1 MWAELSACLQKA
13 QATDGLDMT
22 IVFSLKRD
30 GSLLGKPRIAHAN
43 ATGSPD
49 LRRAAGSV
57 AQTMARCLPLSITTS
72 LGGAIAGQQLKVRI
86 LGKHNDTDS

>member
-1 MWAELSACLQKA
+1 MWAELSACLQTA
-13 QATDGLDMT
+13 EATEGLDMT

-30 GSLLGKPRIAHAN
+30 GALLGKPRITHVN

-57 AQTMARCLPLSITTS
+57 ARAMDKCLPVSITTA
-72 LGGAIAGQQLKVRI
+72 LGGAIAGQPLKVRI
-86 LGKHNDTDS
+86 LGKRSNTDT